1 MKNLAVIGA
10 GGGGVSC
17 ALLAQS
23 HGVDTTLFESHRTP
37 GGSAGWF
44 RRGAFSFDVGATTLS
59 GIGVDRPLTRFAEI
73 TGAPLNVWA
82 ADPGITFHLGSEVFS
97 YRRDREFWLNELQR
111 VFPDIAHRKFWD
123 DIEELQKRAW
133 RLLPH
138 LHHFPPARL
147 SDLKE
152 LPQWLKGTALLPTIA
167 MDLTTF
173 RRMRQG
179 SSQKFERWLNALC
192 MISAQNRADE
202 VPALIGTLALTYPAE
217 TYLPQGGME
226 GLFSGWLNHFQK
238 LGGEFRPQSEI
249 SALQFSESCQLT
261 FASSTESFKH
271 VVANL
276 TSWSLDA
283 LLGIESTSP
292 EVGWGAFT
300 LYAAI
305 RTDDQPIRES
315 YHLVMPDEGID
326 DYFVSLSHPE
336 DRLRSP
342 AGWQTLTLSQHTIV
356 EDWWELSQ
364 DEYQVKK
371 KARMEMIWQDVLK
384 RFPQIKEVKFL
395 TAGTPKTFFHYTRRT
410 QGRVGGRPHKKSHP
424 FWLWPSH
431 YKNPNLS
438 QVGDTV
444 FPGQGLV
451 AVVTSAMNWWH
462 GSVLNPH
469 LKRRG

>member
-1 MKNLAVIGA
+1 MA
-10 GGGGVSC
+10 S

-23 HGVDTTLFESHRTP
+23 HGVETTLFESHRTP

-59 GIGVDRPLTRFAEI
+59 GIGEDRPLTRLCQM
-73 TGAPLNVWA
+73 TGAPLLVWP
-82 ADPGITFHLGSEVFS
+82 ADPGITFHLGSEKFS
-97 YRRDREFWLNELQR
+97 YRRDREFWLHELQR

-123 DIEELQKRAW
+123 DIESLQKRAW
-133 RLLPH
+133 KLLPS
-138 LHHFPPARL
+138 LHHFPPAKL
-147 SDLKE
+147 SDLAE
-152 LPQWLKGTALLPTIA
+152 IPQWLKGTSLLPTIA

-179 SSQKFERWLNALC
+179 TSQKFERWLNALC

-202 VPALIGTLALTYPAE
+202 VPALIGSLALTYPAE

-226 GLFSGWLNHFQK
+226 GLFSGWLSHFEK
-238 LGGEFRPQSEI
+238 RGGEFRSQTEI
-249 SALQFSESCQLT
+249 SGIRVSDFCELSLVNGQENFHQ
-261 FASSTESFKH
+261 

-276 TSWSLDA
+276 TSASLDT
-283 LLGIESTSP
+283 LLGISSSRSE
-292 EVGWGAFT
+292 EGWGAFT

-305 RTDDQPIRES
+305 RTDDDPIQES
-315 YHLVMPDEGID
+315 YHLIIPEEGID
-326 DYFVSLSHPE
+326 DYFVSLSHPK
-336 DRLRSP
+336 DRLRAP
-342 AGWQTLTLSQHTIV
+342 LGWQTLTLSQHTVV
-356 EDWWELSQ
+356 EDWWMLSR
-364 DEYQVKK
+364 DEYQAKK
-371 KARMEMIWQDVLK
+371 KERMEMIWQDVLK
-384 RFPQIKEVKFL
+384 RFPNIKEVKFL
-395 TAGTPKTFFHYTRRT
+395 TAGTPKTFFHYTRRLD
-410 QGRVGGRPHKKSHP
+410 GRVGGRPHKKSYP
-424 FWLWPSH
+424 FWRWPSH
-431 YKNPNLS
+431 YHSRNLS